1 MNQKNDKNKNQSE
14 SNDNTMLGCGAFLL
28 FAAFVTNPVLGVVLS
43 VIALIYYIVKKYM
56 GNRLVPKEYREAY
69 ESDLEIQR
77 SIEEKKKEF
86 DKECADKKNKVET
99 QLQSIKKQIESLR
112 KEKRSI
118 LEENRTLNAD
128 TFYEFTSF
136 DYMKELTSSE
146 LKNEFE
152 KIKLKEKEISKG
164 IANQNT
170 PNKKHNKQITRAFNA
185 EADHQISNVT
195 TKNIDT
201 VRKRIVRSFEQLN
214 KLYEIDS
221 VSLPKKFLD
230 IKLEKLEL
238 AYRYQVARMT
248 EKELLK
254 AKKEEIREQQR
265 AEQELQAKK
274 KKIEKDEKQFNNE
287 LSRLMKYMS
296 QSSNDV
302 ETQIYADKIKE
313 LQAKIDE
320 LTAEKEKVS
329 NLEATPKAGFVY
341 IISNIGSFGENIFKI
356 GMTRRLEPMD
366 RINELSSASVP
377 FPFDVHALIFTEDA
391 PALENSLHQYF
402 RDNEVNKVN
411 HRKEFFKTDI
421 ESIKELVHKEYDQT
435 ATFIES
441 PEAEQYYETLN
452 IENNS

>member
-1 MNQKNDKNKNQSE
+1 
-14 SNDNTMLGCGAFLL
+14 
-28 FAAFVTNPVLGVVLS
+28 
-43 VIALIYYIVKKYM
+43 
-56 GNRLVPKEYREAY
+56 
-69 ESDLEIQR
+69 
-77 SIEEKKKEF
+77 
-86 DKECADKKNKVET
+86 
-99 QLQSIKKQIESLR
+99 
-112 KEKRSI
+112 
-118 LEENRTLNAD
+118 
-128 TFYEFTSF
+128 
-136 DYMKELTSSE
+136 MKELTSSE

>member
-1 MNQKNDKNKNQSE
+1 
-14 SNDNTMLGCGAFLL
+14 MLGC
-28 FAAFVTNPVLGVVLS
+28 AAILIFVVFVSSPELGIVLA
-43 VIALIYYIVKKYM
+43 VIALIYYVVKNLM
-56 GNRLVPKEYREAY
+56 DNRLVPKEYRKAY
-69 ESDLEIQR
+69 ESDLEIQK
-77 SIEEKKKEF
+77 SIEAKKKEF
-86 DKECADKKNKVET
+86 EKECSDNKNKAEE
-99 QLQSIKKQIESLR
+99 QLQSIKEQIEKLKNEKSSL
-112 KEKRSI
+112 I
-118 LEENRTLNAD
+118 EENKLLNAD

-136 DYMKELTSSE
+136 DYTKEFTSSE

-152 KIKLKEKEISKG
+152 KIKLKEKELSKS
-164 IANQNT
+164 IANRNKSD
-170 PNKKHNKQITRAFNA
+170 KKHNKQITRAFNA
-185 EADHQISNVT
+185 ETDHQISNVT

-221 VSLPKKFLD
+221 VSLPKEFLD

-238 AYRYQVARMT
+238 TYRYQVARMT

-265 AEQELQAKK
+265 AEQELQAQK

-287 LSRLMKYMS
+287 LSRLLKYMS

-313 LQAKIDE
+313 LQVKIDE

-377 FPFDVHALIFTEDA
+377 FPFDVHALIFSEDA
-391 PALENSLHQYF
+391 PALENSLHQHF

-452 IENNS
+452 IEKHS

>member
-1 MNQKNDKNKNQSE
+1 M
-14 SNDNTMLGCGAFLL
+14 
-28 FAAFVTNPVLGVVLS
+28 
-43 VIALIYYIVKKYM
+43 
-56 GNRLVPKEYREAY
+56 
-69 ESDLEIQR
+69 
-77 SIEEKKKEF
+77 
-86 DKECADKKNKVET
+86 
-99 QLQSIKKQIESLR
+99 
-112 KEKRSI
+112 
-118 LEENRTLNAD
+118 EENKLLNAD

-136 DYMKELTSSE
+136 DYTKEFTSSE

-152 KIKLKEKEISKG
+152 KIKLKEKELSKS
-164 IANQNT
+164 IANRNKSD
-170 PNKKHNKQITRAFNA
+170 KKHNKQITRAFNA
-185 EADHQISNVT
+185 ETDHQISNVT

-221 VSLPKKFLD
+221 VSLPKEFLD

-238 AYRYQVARMT
+238 TYRYQVARMT

-265 AEQELQAKK
+265 AEQELQAQK

-287 LSRLMKYMS
+287 LSRLLKYMS

-313 LQAKIDE
+313 LQVKIDE

-377 FPFDVHALIFTEDA
+377 FPFDVHALIFSEDA
-391 PALENSLHQYF
+391 PALENSLHQHF

-452 IENNS
+452 IEKHS